1 MAAASTLRFNM
12 LHLLN
17 RYPLSYQWGFVVAM
31 KDVDKVC
38 DSKHTYWDARRE

>member
-1 MAAASTLRFNM
+1 MAAALTL
-12 LHLLN
+12 

-38 DSKHTYWDARRE
+38 DSKHTY